1 MFLDMHM
8 HMKTES
14 TNLFLWERSEAD
26 FEMLGVECDLARD
39 CHSNVTLFG
48 AGSARMSD
56 LKLK

>member
-8 HMKTES
+8 HMK